1 MSRRRHPKR
10 DQRWPGEQARRPRTP
25 DEHLFAA
32 LMGHVTR
39 RADVSELLASL
50 RGLGDWRETVRALLL
65 DLHQGR
71 SES

>member
-10 DQRWPGEQARRPRTP
+10 DPRWPGEQARRPNTP

-32 LMGHVTR
+32 LMVHVTR
-39 RADVSELLASL
+39 HADVSELLASL
-50 RGLGDWRETVRALLL
+50 RDLGDWRTTVRDVLI
-65 DLHQGR
+65 DLRRGR

>member
-1 MSRRRHPKR
+1 M
-10 DQRWPGEQARRPRTP
+10 GEHARRPRTP

-39 RADVSELLASL
+39 HADVSELLASL
-50 RGLGDWRETVRALLL
+50 RGLGDWRETVRAVLL

-71 SES
+71 SEP